1 MDLNSIEILAAILII
16 IAIVKVVVM
25 ILNPQAWLNLI
36 ERVYTIPSVISVI
49 GFLLSVLVLYFIINS
64 GITIVE
70 ILAVCLFIALLMITG
85 LANYADEVIVW
96 IRGQNIVNVV
106 KQIWL
111 YSAMW
116 LFLIVWGAYTL
127 LSE

>member
-1 MDLNSIEILAAILII
+1 MNLNSIEILAAILII
-16 IAIVKVVVM
+16 IAIVKVVIM
-25 ILNPQAWLNLI
+25 ILNPHAWLNLI
-36 ERVYTIPSVISVI
+36 ERMYSIPSVISVI

-96 IRGQNIVNVV
+96 IREQDIVNVV